1 MKTVRISG
9 GGLAGLSLGIAL
21 RRRGVPATINEA
33 GTYPRHRVCGEF
45 ITGIDEARL
54 MELGIGDEMANA
66 LSLKSL
72 SWYSDDERV
81 LKKDLP
87 RPAWGISRWRLDKA
101 LADHFESLGGELR
114 TGHRVPRESVGE
126 EGLVWAAGRAP
137 AVGGKGIRWIGLKVH
152 VGGLN
157 LAEDLELHMGSG
169 GYAGISR
176 IEEGKLNLCGLF
188 RQMRGTEGKG
198 VALLREYL
206 AANDLRRPVGYL
218 ERGEVLEDSF
228 SAVAGLDYSVFAPP
242 RKGFVLGDNWA
253 LIPPFTGN
261 GMSMAFESALIAT
274 DPLCRWAGG
283 MCDWRTAE
291 RAYRRRLYLTLRGRI
306 VRARLLHGLLLP
318 SFTRKIL
325 ATLARR
331 DSLPFRALYAL
342 TH

>member
-1 MKTVRISG
+1 MH
-9 GGLAGLSLGIAL
+9 LS
-21 RRRGVPATINEA
+21 
-33 GTYPRHRVCGEF
+33 
-45 ITGIDEARL
+45 
-54 MELGIGDEMANA
+54 
-66 LSLKSL
+66 
-72 SWYSDDERV
+72 
-81 LKKDLP
+81 
-87 RPAWGISRWRLDKA
+87 
-101 LADHFESLGGELR
+101 
-114 TGHRVPRESVGE
+114 
-126 EGLVWAAGRAP
+126 
-137 AVGGKGIRWIGLKVH
+137 
-152 VGGLN
+152 GLN
-157 LAEDLELHMGSG
+157 LEEDLELHMGSG

-188 RQMRGTEGKG
+188 RQMRGMEGKG
-198 VALLREYL
+198 VVLLREYL
-206 AANDLRRPVGYL
+206 AANGLRRP
-218 ERGEVLEDSF
+218 
-228 SAVAGLDYSVFAPP
+228 GLDYSVFAPP

-318 SFTRKIL
+318 PFTRKIL